1 MRHSEK
7 RNNTSKPP
15 KDGSARASPPIKKQS
30 ILTEDQIDMITLV
43 GDVCED
49 IEAGKNYSPN
59 ELKKLTTALTT
70 SFDVLDM
77 GVAGLHGAL
86 AVYYFFRG
94 EWYRGVAALA
104 SMFSAVR
111 SILKRNA
118 KKIITYFKGRKK
130 AGRTKKPN
138 DSADKP

>member
-1 MRHSEK
+1 MRHSKK
-7 RNNTSKPP
+7 RNNTTKPP
-15 KDGSARASPPIKKQS
+15 KDGRERASPPIKKQS
-30 ILTEDQIDMITLV
+30 ILTEDQIAAITV
-43 GDVCED
+43 CGDVCED
-49 IEAGKNYSPN
+49 IEAGKEYSPN
-59 ELKKLTTALTT
+59 ELARITTALTT
-70 SFDVLDM
+70 SFEILDI

-86 AVYYFFRG
+86 AVYYFLRG

-118 KKIITYFKGRKK
+118 KKIITYFKGRKE

-138 DSADKP
+138 DSTDKP